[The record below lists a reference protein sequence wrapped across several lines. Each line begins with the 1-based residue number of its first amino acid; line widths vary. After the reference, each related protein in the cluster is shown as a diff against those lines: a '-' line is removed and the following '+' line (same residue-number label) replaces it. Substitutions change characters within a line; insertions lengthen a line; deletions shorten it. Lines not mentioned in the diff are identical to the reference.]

1 MTLMTKSPRGRRRST
16 VLSAGA
22 AVVAGTVL
30 CSGLGLAGTAA
41 AAPLTHRAATASRA
55 TTTVTPAD
63 GGTTAS
69 RSDTATEHR
78 NGCIVRTLLTGA
90 FASPTSAAAQH
101 LARATVAPDAVTH
114 TPGAAAGP
122 AGVLAEFA
130 ADRKRV
136 PGSQAVVKHL
146 AADGDLVAVHWQI
159 APDVRNERRGD
170 AAVDLFRLRNGKVV
184 EHWSLDQP
192 IATGTPASGNTNTMF
207 SDLYRA
213 GRPAPAPTERQE
225 EHNRTLAVSAYD
237 TLFRDHDVS
246 VLDRAFDPAYLQH
259 NPVAPN
265 GTAAL
270 KQLFGSGAQFPA
282 QQSVI
287 SLSDGDIVWTFSQ
300 PVGAKPG
307 DPLLA
312 ADLFRVDGGLIREHW
327 DVVPT
332 S

>member
-1 MTLMTKSPRGRRRST
+1 MQPTTKHPTRRRAALVSGT
-16 VLSAGA
+16 ALVTGALLAGLSAPVTASASA
-22 AVVAGTVL
+22 A
-30 CSGLGLAGTAA
+30 AGTATA
-41 AAPLTHRAATASRA
+41 TAATN
-55 TTTVTPAD
+55 TVAD

-69 RSDTATEHR
+69 RYDTATEHR
-78 NGCIVRTLLTGA
+78 NRCAVRTLLTRT
-90 FASPTSAAAQH
+90 FADPTSPAARRLAQA
-101 LARATVAPDAVTH
+101 LVAPDAVTH
-114 TPGAAAGP
+114 TSGAAAGP

-130 ADRKRV
+130 ADRTRV
-136 PGSQAVVKHL
+136 PGAQAVVKHI
-146 AADGDLVAVHWQI
+146 AADGDLVAVHWQV
-159 APDVRNERRGD
+159 APDVRDERRGD
-170 AAVDLFRLRNGKVV
+170 AAVDLFRLRDGRVV

-192 IATGTPASGNTNTMF
+192 IATGTPVSGNTNTMF
-207 SDLYRA
+207 SDLYRPA
-213 GRPAPAPTERQE
+213 RPTPAPSERQE
-225 EHNRTLAVSAYD
+225 ERNRTFAVSAYD

-246 VLDRAFDPAYLQH
+246 VLDRDFDPAYLQH

-287 SLSDGDIVWTFSQ
+287 SLADGDIVWTFSL
-300 PVGAKPG
+300 PVGAAP
-307 DPLLA
+307 DAPLLA

>member
-1 MTLMTKSPRGRRRST
+1 MMKHRYRAYGTA
-16 VLSAGA
+16 VIASAA
-22 AVVAGTVL
+22 L
-30 CSGLGLAGTAA
+30 LSGLGVSGTAIAAPAVAHSSGAASLDSARGGTSGDRQDA
-41 AAPLTHRAATASRA
+41 AAERRNACAIRALLSRGF
-55 TTTVTPAD
+55 AD
-63 GGTTAS
+63 PSSSSARRLAAALVAPGAVG
-69 RSDTATEHR
+69 H
-78 NGCIVRTLLTGA
+78 GTGA
-90 FASPTSAAAQH
+90 TSGPEGLLAQ
-101 LARATVAPDAVTH
+101 
-114 TPGAAAGP
+114 
-122 AGVLAEFA
+122 FA

-136 PGSQAVVKHL
+136 PGAHAVVKHL

-159 APDVRNERRGD
+159 APDPRDERRGE
-170 AAVDLFRLRNGKVV
+170 AAVDLFRMRHGKVV

-207 SDLYRA
+207 SDLYR
-213 GRPAPAPTERQE
+213 PAKPTKAPSERQE
-225 EHNRTLAVSAYD
+225 ERNRTFAVSAYN

-246 VLDRAFDPAYLQH
+246 VLDRSFDPAYLQH

-300 PVGAKPG
+300 TVGAKPG

-312 ADLFRVDGGLIREHW
+312 ADLFRVDAGLIREHW